1 MAPYDAYCSQ
11 MNEEGVST
19 LGSRVFG
26 DCDKLMS
33 EVMKN
38 ILSKEDLGEWLG
50 GREQR
55 RATYDLKRKL

>member
-1 MAPYDAYCSQ
+1 MD
-11 MNEEGVST
+11 EEGVST